1 VRRGH
6 ALAVLAASLATALA
20 SAAAPDE
27 DFNAV
32 LQLLAQRRHGH
43 VSFTE
48 VHRIALLKQ
57 PLHASGELFYDAPD
71 HLEKRTLE
79 PRAESLVLDHG
90 MLTVRRGQ
98 RTRVLELASYPEVA
112 PFVESIRA
120 TLAGDRAGLERYFT
134 VDFSGGLAHWSLEL
148 TPKDPAVARSI
159 ERITISGAQA
169 TIATVAVRQRDGDS
183 SLVTIG
189 PEITP

>member
-1 VRRGH
+1 MRCRPT
-6 ALAVLAASLATALA
+6 LAVLAAVLATALA
-20 SAAAPDE
+20 SAASPDE
-27 DFNAV
+27 HFEAV

-43 VSFTE
+43 ASFTE
-48 VHRIALLKQ
+48 VHRIALLKE

-112 PFVESIRA
+112 PLVESIRA

-134 VDFSGGLAHWSLEL
+134 VNFTGEPAHWSLEL
-148 TPKDPAVARSI
+148 TPRDPAVARTV

-169 TIATVAVRQRDGDS
+169 SIATVAVRQRDGDS